1 MVDINRVLFGV
12 ITPEGKDTFTATLNG
27 ETPKAKRKVA
37 FAEHQDDDDDQI
49 EDSPIPANYSGPK
62 TKKLHVGNAMQRLA
76 SCQRINEEELV
87 NENIQP
93 ADILVILGRIP
104 TVPSQCTNCCTEF
117 PYFEV
122 DGECL
127 CPACMEEFSQ

>member
-1 MVDINRVLFGV
+1 MVDINRVLFSV
-12 ITPEGKDTFTATLNG
+12 ITPEGKDTFTAALNG
-27 ETPKAKRKVA
+27 ETPKAKRKVTFTEPA
-37 FAEHQDDDDDQI
+37 SDDDRI
-49 EDSPIPANYSGPK
+49 EDSPIPLDYSGPK

-93 ADILVILGRIP
+93 ADVLTILGRIP
-104 TVPSQCTNCCTEF
+104 TVPSQCTNCALEF
-117 PYFEV
+117 SYFEV